1 MGRLR
6 DRLMA
11 DDTVSNIPRPG
22 HAVSRDPHDKGRAS
36 GRLDFG
42 WWASNAPTGGYLTR
56 LSLDEAGRVTGA
68 DASTARCVDLHVLRL
83 AAADDFETSVEV
95 AAGPSGLALVTVTFR
110 QARPFAVASVYF
122 SPSDGPASAYVADA
136 APPAALPPRAYAEM
150 TMGGTAR
157 PPVTSQFRY
166 RPTTA
171 LDGTGPRPGWD
182 VFWVQPARRY
192 AVGRAGVVGMIDCW
206 YPPSYMRS
214 VRENLRDPRDALTES
229 GPTNLMGVQVLFSA
243 LTPRTTTR
251 ASLSSPTACPPA
263 PTATTSNT
271 ARSGLNRASC
281 SSPRSCYGAT
291 NRETEPGALPEPRD
305 DPSRTR
311 HTAASLLGLTTSP
324 STDPS
329 VQGVTSVARPKTGR
343 TSMPFS
349 AIVWLL
355 DDPGKPIGLTYLRRS
370 QSCRSVG
377 DYLVNGVSGGI

>member
-11 DDTVSNIPRPG
+11 DHTASNIPRPG

-68 DASTARCVDLHVLRL
+68 DASTARCVDLHILRM

-136 APPAALPPRAYAEM
+136 APPAALPPLAYAEM

-192 AVGRAGVVGMIDCW
+192 PVGRAGVVGMIDCW

-214 VRENLRDPRDALTES
+214 VREYLRDPRDALTEP
-229 GPTNLMGVQVLFSA
+229 GPTNLMGVEVLFSA
-243 LTPRTTTR
+243 PDSSYDNTNFALVANRMSTSTDGHYFEHSEIWSEQGELLITAQLLRRDQPRDGTRSAPR
-251 ASLSSPTACPPA
+251 AS
-263 PTATTSNT
+263 
-271 ARSGLNRASC
+271 
-281 SSPRSCYGAT
+281 
-291 NRETEPGALPEPRD
+291 
-305 DPSRTR
+305 
-311 HTAASLLGLTTSP
+311 
-324 STDPS
+324 
-329 VQGVTSVARPKTGR
+329 
-343 TSMPFS
+343 
-349 AIVWLL
+349 
-355 DDPGKPIGLTYLRRS
+355 
-370 QSCRSVG
+370 
-377 DYLVNGVSGGI
+377 